1 MQYYYL
7 IASLP
12 YLYHDKPA
20 PLSGKEFL
28 NTCKLQLKKA
38 DFECLQTARMY
49 AENIEGI
56 QLKVLS
62 DWNSWDRGL
71 RNELVQVR
79 IENSG
84 GDPQAFIR
92 KDGWVRS
99 QAQMT
104 LAKNA
109 ISAASP
115 LFGEKMLNLARWKFL
130 DGLESGNNFNLQL
143 LVIYYLKLQ
152 LLEKMS
158 LVNPEMGMN
167 KLMNILDRS
176 DEKTLVKFEENV

>member
-28 NTCKLQLKKA
+28 NACKLQLKKA

-62 DWNSWDRGL
+62 DWKSWDRGL

-84 GDPQAFIR
+84 GDSQTFIR

-99 QAQMT
+99 PAQMT

-176 DEKTLVKFEENV
+176 DEKSLVKFEENV